1 MQLKEQPFATDD
13 GLHTPQMTDT
23 RTQKVT
29 AKTTKKTEH
38 LDSSHAQLTIPQAC
52 IKL

>member
-1 MQLKEQPFATDD
+1 MQLKEQPFASDE

-29 AKTTKKTEH
+29 DKATKKTER
-38 LDSSHAQLTIPQAC
+38 LGGSHAQLSIPRAC
-52 IKL
+52 NNL